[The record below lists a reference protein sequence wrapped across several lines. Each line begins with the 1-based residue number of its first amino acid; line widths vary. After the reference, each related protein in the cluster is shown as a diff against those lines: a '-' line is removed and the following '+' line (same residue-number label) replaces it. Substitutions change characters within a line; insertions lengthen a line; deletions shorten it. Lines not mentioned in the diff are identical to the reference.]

1 MIKQIRKQGEYKME
15 DIGIIAVGGYN
26 EMGRNMTALHVGKD
40 IVIFDMGLRLDQVQI
55 HEDVEVE
62 RMHSLDLIKL
72 GAIPDDTVLKGVDGT
87 VRAIVCTH
95 GHLDHIG
102 AISKLAHRYRAPII
116 ATPYTIG
123 LIQQLI
129 KAERKFNAENE
140 LIPMNAGETKEISSN
155 LSIEFIRVQHSTI
168 DCVFIA
174 LHTPRGALLYAN
186 DFKMDRTPTLG
197 EPPDIRRLK
206 QIGKEGVFLM
216 ITESTNAGIAGK
228 TPSERIAKDMLHDV
242 LVGTEETES
251 GVLVTTFSSH
261 IARINAIL
269 EIAKKMDRIPV
280 LMGRSMDKYVKLAKR
295 MGYIQFPDN
304 LRVYGT
310 RKTVDKAFARIAS
323 EGKEKYLPIVTGH
336 QGEPGA
342 VLERISMDGTDYR
355 IETGDKVIFSA
366 NVIPTPS
373 TRANRHALETK
384 LRMRG
389 ARIYDGVHV
398 SGHASREDHWE
409 LLRTINPEHV
419 IPAHGNL
426 VMHSSYIEMAEDTGY
441 VLGNT
446 VHLLR
451 NGQELILG

>member
-1 MIKQIRKQGEYKME
+1 MD

-26 EMGRNMTALHVGKD
+26 EMGRNMTAAHVGGD
-40 IVIFDMGLRLDQVQI
+40 IIIFDMGLRLDQVQI
-55 HEDVEVE
+55 HEDVEIE
-62 RMHSLDLIKL
+62 RMHSLDLIKI
-72 GAIPDDTVLKGVDGT
+72 GAIPDDTVMKGVKGT

-123 LIQQLI
+123 LIKQLI
-129 KAERKFNAENE
+129 KSERKFPAENE
-140 LIPMNAGETKEISSN
+140 LVEMNAGETKEVSKN
-155 LSIEFIRVQHSTI
+155 LSIEFIRVQHSTL

-174 LHTPRGALLYAN
+174 VHTPRGILLYAN

-197 EPPDIRRLK
+197 EPPDLERLK

-216 ITESTNAGIAGK
+216 ITESTNAAITGK
-228 TPSERIAKDMLHDV
+228 TPSERIAKAMLNDV
-242 LVGTEETES
+242 LTGTEETES
-251 GVLVTTFSSH
+251 GVIVTTFSSH
-261 IARINAIL
+261 IARIAATL
-269 EIAKKMDRIPV
+269 EIAEKMDRIPV
-280 LMGRSMDKYVKLAKR
+280 LMGRSMDKYVKLAAK
-295 MGYIQFPDN
+295 MGYIQLPED
-304 LRVYGT
+304 LRIYGV
-310 RKTVDKAFARIAS
+310 RKNIDKAFTRITA

-342 VLERISMDGTDYR
+342 VLERISMDNTGYK
-355 IETGDKVIFSA
+355 IESGDKVIFSA

-384 LRMRG
+384 LMMRG

-398 SGHASREDHWE
+398 SGHASKEDHWE
-409 LLRTINPEHV
+409 LLRMINPEHV

-426 VMHSSYIEMAEDTGY
+426 VMHSSYIEMAESTGY
-441 VLGNT
+441 VLGDT
-446 VHLLR
+446 LHLLR
-451 NGQELILG
+451 NGEELVLG

>member
-1 MIKQIRKQGEYKME
+1 MD

-26 EMGRNMTALHVGKD
+26 EMGRNMTAVHVGGD
-40 IVIFDMGLRLDQVQI
+40 IIIFDMGLRLDQVQI
-55 HEDVEVE
+55 HEDVEIE
-62 RMHSLDLIKL
+62 RMHSLDLIKI
-72 GAIPDDTVLKGVDGT
+72 GAIPDDTVLKGVNGT

-123 LIQQLI
+123 LIEQLI
-129 KAERKFNAENE
+129 KSERKFPAENE
-140 LIPMNAGETKEISSN
+140 LVEMNAGETKEVSKN
-155 LSIEFIRVQHSTI
+155 LSIEFIRVQHSTL

-174 LHTPRGALLYAN
+174 VHTPRGILLYAN

-197 EPPDIRRLK
+197 EPPDIKRLK

-216 ITESTNAGIAGK
+216 ITESTNAAIAGK
-228 TPSERIAKDMLHDV
+228 TPSERIAKAMLNDV
-242 LVGTEETES
+242 LIGTEETES
-251 GVLVTTFSSH
+251 GVIVTTFSSH
-261 IARINAIL
+261 IARIAATL

-280 LMGRSMDKYVKLAKR
+280 LMGRSMDKYVKLAAK
-295 MGYIQFPDN
+295 MGYVQLPEN
-304 LRVYGT
+304 LKIYGV
-310 RKTVDKAFARIAS
+310 RKNIDKAFARIAS

-342 VLERISMDGTDYR
+342 VLERVSMDETGYR
-355 IETGDKVIFSA
+355 IESGDKVIFSA

-384 LRMRG
+384 LKMRG

-398 SGHASREDHWE
+398 SGHASKEDHWE
-409 LLRTINPEHV
+409 LLRMINPEHV

-426 VMHSSYIEMAEDTGY
+426 VMHSAYIEMAEGTGY
-441 VLGNT
+441 VLGDT
-446 VHLLR
+446 IHLLR
-451 NGQELILG
+451 NGEELVLG

>member
-1 MIKQIRKQGEYKME
+1 MD

-26 EMGRNMTALHVGKD
+26 EMGRNMTAVHVGGD
-40 IVIFDMGLRLDQVQI
+40 IIIFDMGLRLDQVQI
-55 HEDVEVE
+55 HEDVEIE
-62 RMHSLDLIKL
+62 RMHSLDLIKI
-72 GAIPDDTVLKGVDGT
+72 GAIPDDTVMKGVDGT

-123 LIQQLI
+123 LIKQLI
-129 KAERKFNAENE
+129 KSERKFPAENE
-140 LIPMNAGETKEISSN
+140 LVEMNAGETKEVSKN
-155 LSIEFIRVQHSTI
+155 LSIEFIRVQHSTL

-174 LHTPRGALLYAN
+174 VHTPRGILLYAN

-197 EPPDIRRLK
+197 EPPDIKRLK

-216 ITESTNAGIAGK
+216 ITESTNAAIVGK
-228 TPSERIAKDMLHDV
+228 TPSERIAKDLLNDV
-242 LVGTEETES
+242 LIGTEETES
-251 GVLVTTFSSH
+251 GVIVTTFSSH
-261 IARINAIL
+261 IARIAATL

-280 LMGRSMDKYVKLAKR
+280 LMGRSMDKYVKLAAK
-295 MGYIQFPDN
+295 MGYVELPEN
-304 LRVYGT
+304 LKIYGV
-310 RKTVDKAFARIAS
+310 RKNIDKAFARIAS

-342 VLERISMDGTDYR
+342 VLERISMDNTGYR
-355 IETGDKVIFSA
+355 IENGDKVIFSA

-398 SGHASREDHWE
+398 SGHACKEDHWE
-409 LLRTINPEHV
+409 LLRMINPEHV
-419 IPAHGNL
+419 IPAHGNI
-426 VMHSSYIEMAEDTGY
+426 VMHSSYIEMAESTGY
-441 VLGNT
+441 VLGDT
-446 VHLLR
+446 LHLLR
-451 NGQELILG
+451 NGEELVLG

>member
-1 MIKQIRKQGEYKME
+1 MD

-26 EMGRNMTALHVGKD
+26 EMGRNMTAVHVGGD
-40 IVIFDMGLRLDQVQI
+40 IIIFDMGLRLDQVQI
-55 HEDVEVE
+55 HEDVEIE
-62 RMHSLDLIKL
+62 RMHSLDLIKI
-72 GAIPDDTVLKGVDGT
+72 GAIPDDTVMKGVKGT

-123 LIQQLI
+123 LIKQLI
-129 KAERKFNAENE
+129 KSERKFPAENE
-140 LIPMNAGETKEISSN
+140 LVEMNAGETKEVSKN
-155 LSIEFIRVQHSTI
+155 LSIEFIRVQHSTL

-174 LHTPRGALLYAN
+174 VHTPRGILLYAN

-197 EPPDIRRLK
+197 EPPDIKRLK

-216 ITESTNAGIAGK
+216 ITESTNAAIAGK
-228 TPSERIAKDMLHDV
+228 TPSERIAKAMLNDV
-242 LVGTEETES
+242 LIGTEETES
-251 GVLVTTFSSH
+251 GVIVTTFSSH
-261 IARINAIL
+261 IARIAATL

-280 LMGRSMDKYVKLAKR
+280 LMGRSMDKYVKLAAK
-295 MGYIQFPDN
+295 MGYVQLPED
-304 LRVYGT
+304 LRIYGV
-310 RKTVDKAFARIAS
+310 RKNIDKAFARIAS

-342 VLERISMDGTDYR
+342 VLERVSMDETGYR
-355 IETGDKVIFSA
+355 IESGDKVIFSA

-373 TRANRHALETK
+373 TRANRYALETK
-384 LRMRG
+384 LKMRG

-398 SGHASREDHWE
+398 SGHASKEDHWE
-409 LLRTINPEHV
+409 LLRMVNPEHV

-441 VLGNT
+441 VLGDT
-446 VHLLR
+446 IHLIR
-451 NGQELILG
+451 NGEELILG

>member
-1 MIKQIRKQGEYKME
+1 M
-15 DIGIIAVGGYN
+15 
-26 EMGRNMTALHVGKD
+26 
-40 IVIFDMGLRLDQVQI
+40 
-55 HEDVEVE
+55 
-62 RMHSLDLIKL
+62 
-72 GAIPDDTVLKGVDGT
+72 KGVDGT

-123 LIQQLI
+123 LIRQLI
-129 KAERKFNAENE
+129 KSERKFPAENE
-140 LIPMNAGETKEISSN
+140 LIEMNAGETKEVSKN
-155 LSIEFIRVQHSTI
+155 LSIELIRVQHSTL

-174 LHTPRGALLYAN
+174 VHTPRGILLYAN

-197 EPPDIRRLK
+197 EPPDIKRLK

-216 ITESTNAGIAGK
+216 ITESTNAAIAGK
-228 TPSERIAKDMLHDV
+228 TPSERIAKALLNDV
-242 LVGTEETES
+242 LIGTEETES
-251 GVLVTTFSSH
+251 GVIVTTFSSH
-261 IARINAIL
+261 IARIAATL

-280 LMGRSMDKYVKLAKR
+280 LMGRSMDKYVKLAAK
-295 MGYIQFPDN
+295 MGYVQLPEN
-304 LRVYGT
+304 LKIYGV
-310 RKTVDKAFARIAS
+310 RKNIDKAFARIAS

-342 VLERISMDGTDYR
+342 VLERISMDNTGYR
-355 IETGDKVIFSA
+355 IEHGDKVIFSA

-373 TRANRHALETK
+373 TRANRYALETK
-384 LRMRG
+384 LKMRG

-398 SGHASREDHWE
+398 SGHACKEDHWE
-409 LLRTINPEHV
+409 LLRMINPEHV

-446 VHLLR
+446 IHLLR
-451 NGQELILG
+451 NGEELVLG

>member
-1 MIKQIRKQGEYKME
+1 MD

-26 EMGRNMTALHVGKD
+26 EMGRNMTAVHVGGD
-40 IVIFDMGLRLDQVQI
+40 IIIFDMGLRLDQVQI
-55 HEDVEVE
+55 HEDVEIE
-62 RMHSLDLIKL
+62 RMHSLDLIKI
-72 GAIPDDTVLKGVDGT
+72 GAIPDDTVMKGVDGT

-123 LIQQLI
+123 LIKQLI
-129 KAERKFNAENE
+129 KSERKFPAENE
-140 LIPMNAGETKEISSN
+140 LIEMNAGETKEVSKN
-155 LSIEFIRVQHSTI
+155 LSIELIRVQHSTL

-174 LHTPRGALLYAN
+174 VHTPRGILLYAN

-197 EPPDIRRLK
+197 EPPDIKRLK

-216 ITESTNAGIAGK
+216 ITESTNAAIAGK
-228 TPSERIAKDMLHDV
+228 TPSERIAKALLNDV
-242 LVGTEETES
+242 LIGTEETES
-251 GVLVTTFSSH
+251 GVIVTTFSSH
-261 IARINAIL
+261 IARIAATL

-280 LMGRSMDKYVKLAKR
+280 LMGRSMDKYVKLAAK
-295 MGYIQFPDN
+295 MGYVQLPEN
-304 LRVYGT
+304 LKIYGV
-310 RKTVDKAFARIAS
+310 RKNIDKAFARIAS

-342 VLERISMDGTDYR
+342 VLERISMDNTGYR
-355 IETGDKVIFSA
+355 IEHGDKVIFSA

-373 TRANRHALETK
+373 TRANRYALETK
-384 LRMRG
+384 LKMRG

-398 SGHASREDHWE
+398 SGHACKEDHWE
-409 LLRTINPEHV
+409 LLRMINPEHV

-446 VHLLR
+446 IHLLR
-451 NGQELILG
+451 NGEELVLG